1 MKKKIFSA
9 LFLATISL
17 LMIIC
22 APSCSA
28 IKGEGFPMTS
38 DAKKIAKK
46 SYYHALYNCYTLTN
60 GKDMTGTIWGN
71 QPKNANGRINSDGD
85 GQKPAQYEHAED
97 EGQIDRD
104 IETQA
109 NTIRDGMTTFLTY
122 RSLFPNFTASNKVL
136 FPNGL
141 TAAASVGNATNC
153 SDFYNGST
161 WQGAIRDNNNMS
173 QIYPRGASETG
184 FSDNLMARLGKPSLA
199 FENTASSSTIDS
211 FMRGMGYQLKDKIT
225 TTTAG
230 ETFVKVHF
238 RTGVRVVTM
247 RSDGSLGGESNYCV
261 RTNTYQYY
269 KDSDGVWMFDS
280 GSYSLEP
287 TASDPTLGTYL
298 GKCEKATNNADFK
311 KPGEY
316 SDATFP
322 MLYLKFGGGESF
334 YMYLGCTNKDED
346 GNEQVNCV
354 DNGKTWSG
362 SSGKTINGNKG
373 DSGDLAAGVGE
384 KLVATPESS
393 PLYEI
398 KNSDG
403 TKYQFYFVGTPNVYA
418 QESSTNSNASGGYNY
433 WKLAYGGK
441 DNGYVS
447 NVNVYTRKYLADG
460 AIKYLGGTSRSAQKL
475 TKAEEAVLY
484 QYYLLQRGAIVSC
497 DGEIDLSDI
506 QTQDV
511 KWSNT
516 ADKRPTCKIGYVS
529 ESAEKANIAID
540 ERAESGSQDGY
551 FGKSVNMQAVIDE
564 ANKIEIDDSFN
575 KVPQATYDTVASSE
589 SQYDRA
595 ASPSND
601 GDGSATGATKQDC
614 YSGAGSLGWVVCPIV
629 YDVSSFIKD
638 KYNTWVMPA
647 LQINTTLFGSS
658 GNNNT
663 YIAWNIFR
671 NIANVAF
678 VIVFLIVIFSQL
690 TGVGLDN
697 YGIKKV
703 LPKLIIGA
711 ILINCSYIICQL
723 AIDVANILGY
733 GIAGIFKSIT
743 NNIGVPKIIS
753 VEGVNVSSDS
763 QDVGALANGAG
774 LQMVVALIVGVITT
788 AAVLSQGTAIII
800 PVLLAVLGVAISLFT
815 LIAILAMRQAAAVLL
830 VVASPLAFVAYM
842 LPNTKKLFS
851 MWLKAIQ
858 GVLLAFP
865 ACSALIYG
873 GDMVGHILIST
884 SNGSTW
890 VLISAAIVSVAPVFF
905 IPKLIRGSMGAIANV
920 TSNLGRGVSK
930 GSQRF
935 INSTQAA
942 KNIRDNSEA
951 ARKYR
956 SIMRRSGLTRDEN
969 GNLVDR
975 WSRRRG
981 PVRWASDR
989 LHQGAEAYKSRVKR
1003 IPIIGDALA
1012 RPVEQHQMNRDAV
1025 RNQAAEEAIAYGRAG
1040 STYGDTGLSQLNSRV
1055 YDAKGKQEDAY
1066 VSGVERQI
1074 KLNAMTMLD
1083 GKTQIDP
1090 SKLEDLKKGLQ
1101 EAIEAGNDRRIKA
1114 FANVLSA
1121 KGEHGR
1127 DMVRAA
1133 IQDAAPTPNSAEG
1146 KKTLAS
1152 HIMDNFTPAYKE
1164 NSRSTYDWLNDA
1176 NRNGV
1181 SAAGS
1186 IRDRVPDV
1194 GSLKESSLLNMDD
1207 REFER
1212 LNTGLLSNSISISSA
1227 QKAQLLAMIDKA
1239 LTSEAASS
1247 AKLNRKAD
1255 LDTLRTKLRS

>member
-1 MKKKIFSA
+1 MMKQKIYKSLLA
-9 LFLATISL
+9 IIPLFLV
-17 LMIIC
+17 IIC
-22 APSCSA
+22 APSCGA
-28 IKGEGFPMTS
+28 LKGENFPGTTTAS
-38 DAKKIAKK
+38 GIAKK
-46 SYYHALYNCYTLTN
+46 SYYHALHRCYTITN
-60 GKDMTGTIWGN
+60 GPDDAPTQN
-71 QPKNANGRINSDGD
+71 YQYNANGRIKTEGD
-85 GQKPAQYEHAED
+85 NQSTYGYPDQKENAED

-104 IETQA
+104 IETPE
-109 NTIRDGMTTFLTY
+109 NTVRQGMPSKLTY
-122 RSLFPNFTASNKVL
+122 RSLFPNFWAANKVL

-141 TAAASVGNATNC
+141 TPAKAVKDDTNC
-153 SDFYNGST
+153 SAFYNGTTWAGHVNNDFSNGGLQITVPDST
-161 WQGAIRDNNNMS
+161 K
-173 QIYPRGASETG
+173 TG
-184 FSDNLMARLGKPSLA
+184 FTDTLFDRVGYSNRKFESD
-199 FENTASSSTIDS
+199 ASSSTVNAV
-211 FMRGMGYQLKDKIT
+211 MEGMGYKQSGTNTENTVKEQKQVYYLISINRATYDASGQQIKNEDMCLRTNQYHYKLDDNNYWTVDTAMSPLIPT
-225 TTTAG
+225 TTNPSDLLAAA
-230 ETFVKVHF
+230 VY
-238 RTGVRVVTM
+238 TG
-247 RSDGSLGGESNYCV
+247 
-261 RTNTYQYY
+261 
-269 KDSDGVWMFDS
+269 
-280 GSYSLEP
+280 
-287 TASDPTLGTYL
+287 
-298 GKCEKATNNADFK
+298 GKCSAATGKVTWQNPKESGLPAMYLTFQS
-311 KPGEY
+311 GEY
-316 SDATFP
+316 FQFFPRCEDLSDEGVTGT
-322 MLYLKFGGGESF
+322 KCSGVEDSF
-334 YMYLGCTNKDED
+334 AG
-346 GNEQVNCV
+346 Q
-354 DNGKTWSG
+354 
-362 SSGKTINGNKG
+362 TINGTTGSFDTNAKALESILG
-373 DSGDLAAGVGE
+373 SGVKISVTSKDSEGHKEEYKFQDST
-384 KLVATPESS
+384 ATAV
-393 PLYEI
+393 I
-398 KNSDG
+398 TG
-403 TKYQFYFVGTPNVYA
+403 TT
-418 QESSTNSNASGGYNY
+418 TGG
-433 WKLAYGGK
+433 A
-441 DNGYVS
+441 NGYLFWRLED
-447 NVNVYTRKYLADG
+447 NDGFTVNVSKTATREWLADK
-460 AIKYLGGTSRSAQKL
+460 AIKYLGGTSRTAQKL
-475 TKAEEAVLY
+475 TQAEKAVLY
-484 QYYLLQRGAIVSC
+484 QYYLLQWGTEVSC
-497 DGEIDLSDI
+497 DDEDPLASNSE
-506 QTQDV
+506 TQSV
-511 KWSNT
+511 KWSNGPSHR
-516 ADKRPTCKIGYVS
+516 ATCTIGLVS
-529 ESAEKANIAID
+529 SQVEQKNMAID
-540 ERAESGSQDGY
+540 YKDRDGF
-551 FGKSVNMQAVIDE
+551 FGKKGLPQDAINE
-564 ANKIEIDDSFN
+564 LNKIDIDDSFS
-575 KVPQATYDTVASSE
+575 KIPQTTYDTVSSSE
-589 SQYDRA
+589 SRYDRGTDGGG
-595 ASPSND
+595 D
-601 GDGSATGATKQDC
+601 GDGSATGATKKDC
-614 YSGAGSLGWVVCPIV
+614 YTGAGSLGWVVCPIV

-920 TSNLGRGVSK
+920 TSNLGRGISS

-1066 VSGVERQI
+1066 VSGAERQI

-1083 GKTQIDP
+1083 GKTKIDP
-1090 SKLEDLKKGLQ
+1090 SDLGDLKKGLQ

-1121 KGEHGR
+1121 KGEDGR
-1127 DMVRAA
+1127 DMVRDA
-1133 IQDAAPTPNSAEG
+1133 IQDAAPTPNSAAG

-1152 HIMDNFTPAYKE
+1152 HIMENFNQAYKE

-1186 IRDRVPDV
+1186 IRNRVPEV

-1207 REFER
+1207 KEFGR
-1212 LNTGLLSNSISISSA
+1212 LNTGLLNNSISISSA
-1227 QKAQLLAMIDKA
+1227 QKAQLLDMIDKA